1 MKEKELFV
9 DYEAQQLVYYV
20 EKEDASYGQVVS
32 GSYLAKHYLDD
43 YFSKVKHWDE
53 SMRKQLEKGE
63 ISPIYYYMIMQSFGE
78 GDLASRVKVC
88 KRRLKKHFKMEHFV
102 KMKLSMLK
110 RYADAFDIPL
120 VNMFQLLVVPQQ
132 DTDKVRLTQKETAN
146 PYLSVTKVEAAIR

>member
-20 EKEDASYGQVVS
+20 EKEDASFGQVVS

-43 YFSKVKHWDE
+43 YFSKVKNLDQ
-53 SMRKQLEKGE
+53 SLRKRVEKGE
-63 ISPIYYYMIMQSFGE
+63 ISPIYYYMIMQSMGE

-88 KRRLKKHFKMEHFV
+88 KRRVKKHFKMEYFI
-102 KMKLSMLK
+102 KMKLSVLK

-120 VNMFQLLVVPQQ
+120 VNFFQFLVVPEQ
-132 DTDKVRLTQKETAN
+132 DTDKLILTQKETAN
-146 PYLSVTKVEAAIR
+146 PFMSITRIEAQQ